1 MNNGQR
7 TVAGLLAVVAVLLGL
22 NLIVGGLRPAA
33 AQEPEFRIFPPPPL
47 PPPPKVVH
55 GTVRDVGGSC
65 GVSNFT
71 EKNYTRFWD
80 DGTIDITTLCV
91 SSRDCLPLA
100 DPAQSCGPTVI
111 VSGF

>member
-47 PPPPKVVH
+47 PPPPN
-55 GTVRDVGGSC
+55 RCS
-65 GVSNFT
+65 
-71 EKNYTRFWD
+71 
-80 DGTIDITTLCV
+80 
-91 SSRDCLPLA
+91 
-100 DPAQSCGPTVI
+100 
-111 VSGF
+111 